1 MDDKSIN
8 TTDNRSLDTG
18 SKLVRILV
26 VEDSEQEAAALLEQ
40 VLLPAG
46 IPAELRL
53 PAEGCACFA
62 VKAGQ
67 ELPVLRALHRAIWE

>member
-1 MDDKSIN
+1 MEKSYI
-8 TTDNRSLDTG
+8 TLE
-18 SKLVRILV
+18 LPAVL
-26 VEDSEQEAAALLEQ
+26 EMLAAQAQSELGKEEAAALLEQ